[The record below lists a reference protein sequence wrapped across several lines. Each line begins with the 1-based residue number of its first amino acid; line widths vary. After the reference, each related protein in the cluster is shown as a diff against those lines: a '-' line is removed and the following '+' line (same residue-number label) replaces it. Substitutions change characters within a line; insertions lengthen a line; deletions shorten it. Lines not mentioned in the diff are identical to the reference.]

1 MYARYRQK
9 AGMAITRRQINIP
22 KRLMGKLISRCQWTA
37 WLYWWE
43 AALSLRRRSHSCILT
58 AYNVCKPT
66 VQCSILIPFTTIQY
80 SHIFFPII
88 PSVRHVN
95 SDRLSGNLSDI
106 WAAVLADCC
115 SFSVQSS
122 APYLRSHSTE
132 FCPSPLKYVL
142 SFCSAPSTAPLTC
155 SVSESWKCRQIIHH
169 CVLLLRF
176 LSRSAE

>member
-1 MYARYRQK
+1 
-9 AGMAITRRQINIP
+9 
-22 KRLMGKLISRCQWTA
+22 MGKLISRCQWTT
-37 WLYWWE
+37 WL
-43 AALSLRRRSHSCILT
+43 LIRGSVVPSSQITLM
-58 AYNVCKPT
+58 YNVCKPT

-95 SDRLSGNLSDI
+95 DDRLSGNLSDI
-106 WAAVLADCC
+106 WAAVVADCC

-176 LSRSAE
+176 FIAFCWVVKCAFSQ